1 MNLNYNTYKFRIFI
15 LFFLSIFLITSS
27 ASYSQHR
34 SDNQLAISYFQNKEY
49 EKAAELYLSLY
60 NETGFKNHRDYYI
73 RCLRE
78 LREFETAENFLR
90 RELRRNRNDFYLMID
105 LGEIYLTIGNVK
117 QAEEHFS
124 KAVEIATESRNNIFA
139 AASTFQR
146 YRNFNWAEK
155 VYLIGEK
162 KTGEVF
168 DYELGNIYFMQRNY
182 EKMINSYVSNLKRS
196 PQRLNIIQSR
206 FQYILSHDIDANFD
220 EVFERILIQEVQKN
234 PQITVLTEL
243 LIWQFTQTGK
253 FEQALRQLVSLDRR
267 LNKDGKEIFEFGR
280 ILGANLQYELAAE
293 AFQYVV
299 DKGRN
304 SPYYSHAYV
313 EYLNSLFIKHT
324 KVLEP
329 DVEKLII
336 LESKLKEALTNVRRR
351 ETFSI
356 VHSLAQIKAFYLDK
370 YDEAIGLLLEEIN
383 NKRLNQREEAVAKLL
398 LGDIYMLNENPWEA
412 TLIYAQVEKENSQ
425 SPIGY
430 DARFKR
436 AKLAYYTGEF
446 EWAQAQLVVLKAATS
461 KLIANDALEL
471 SVFIS
476 DNFNIDTTHTPMKL
490 FARAD
495 FLIFTKQ
502 YNDALLVLDSILK
515 IFPRH
520 NLKDNVLFRKATIYE
535 EAGNYPKASDL
546 FYEVAHSYYYDI
558 LADKALFRY
567 ALLQEKLHQYDN
579 AEDAY
584 FKLISEYPA
593 SIFAVEARI
602 NLRELNARNLIN

>member
-1 MNLNYNTYKFRIFI
+1 MNLNFKTYKFRILI

-27 ASYSQHR
+27 VAYSQHR
-34 SDNQLAISYFQNKEY
+34 SDNQLAMSYFQNKEY
-49 EKAAELYLSLY
+49 EKAAELYLRLY

-78 LREFETAENFLR
+78 LRDFETAENFLS

-105 LGEIYLTIGNVK
+105 LGEIYLTTGNLK
-117 QAEEHFS
+117 QAEEQFK
-124 KAVEIATESRNNIFA
+124 KAVDIATESRNNIFA

-146 YRNFNWAEK
+146 YRNFIWAEK
-155 VYLIGEK
+155 VYLTGEK
-162 KTGEVF
+162 KTGEIF
-168 DYELGNIYFMQRNY
+168 DFELGNIYFMQRNY

-220 EVFERILIQEVQKN
+220 EVFERILMQEVQKN

-253 FEQALRQLVSLDRR
+253 FEQALRQLISLDRR
-267 LNKDGKEIFEFGR
+267 LNKDGREVFDFGR
-280 ILGANLQYELAAE
+280 ILTANLQYELAAE

-313 EYLNSLFIKHT
+313 EYLNSLFIKYT
-324 KVLEP
+324 RVLEP
-329 DVEKLII
+329 DIEQLRDLETKL
-336 LESKLKEALTNVRRR
+336 EQALTQVRRR
-351 ETFSI
+351 ESFSVI
-356 VHSLAQIKAFYLDK
+356 HSLAQIKAFYLEK
-370 YDEAIGLLLEEIN
+370 YDEAIEILLEEIN
-383 NKRLNQREEAVAKLL
+383 KKMLNPREEAIAKLL
-398 LGDIYMLNENPWEA
+398 LGDIYMLNGNPWEA
-412 TLIYAQVEKENSQ
+412 TLIYAQVEKENSE
-425 SPIGY
+425 SPIGHE
-430 DARFKR
+430 ARFKR

-476 DNFNIDTTHTPMKL
+476 DNFNLDTTHTPMKL

-502 YNDALLVLDSILK
+502 YNDALMILDSILSL
-515 IFPRH
+515 FPGH
-520 NLKDNVLFRKATIYE
+520 KLKDNVLFRKANIYE
-535 EAGNYPKASDL
+535 EAGNYIKASDL
-546 FYEVAHSYYYDI
+546 FNEIATTYYYDI

-567 ALLQEKLHQYDN
+567 ALLQEKLQQYDN

-593 SIFAVEARI
+593 SIFAVEARKK
-602 NLRELNARNLIN
+602 LRELNARNLIN